1 MSRRRE
7 AIKRDILEDPKYHS
21 QIVAKF
27 INTMMYSGK
36 KSVAENILY
45 QALEL
50 MHGRIKKQKKSEDS
64 ESEGNS
70 GSATDSIIDCFQKAI
85 DNVKP
90 TVEVRSRRVGGAT
103 YQVPVEVRADRS
115 EALAMRWLIKAARVR
130 GEKGMVLRLT
140 GELTDAFENKGS
152 AVKKRED
159 THKMA
164 KANQAFAHFGWTK
177 KSR

>member
-7 AIKRDILEDPKYHS
+7 AVKRDILEDPKYHS
-21 QIVAKF
+21 KVLAKF

-36 KSVAENILY
+36 KSTAENIIY
-45 QALEL
+45 QALES
-50 MHGRIKKQKKSEDS
+50 MYSRIKKQKKNE
-64 ESEGNS
+64 ESEGDEVNA
-70 GSATDSIIDCFQKAI
+70 GSATIIECFQQAL

-103 YQVPVEVRADRS
+103 YQVPVEVRPDRS
-115 EALAMRWLIKAARVR
+115 EALAMRWLIKAARLR

-140 GELTDAFENKGS
+140 GELSDAFENKGS

-164 KANQAFAHFGWTK
+164 KANQAFAHFGWIK
-177 KSR
+177 KTR